1 MRRFGVVIPLIF
13 VGLVLGFTL
22 TNSEANA
29 HAPSDIYLNE
39 ITQSQIKKVSIV
51 QLWCAA
57 TPQHPS
63 GAYQWGF

>member
-29 HAPSDIYLNE
+29 HVPSDIYLNE
-39 ITQSQIKKVSIV
+39 ITQSSIKIIPNSSQILQIASIS
-51 QLWCAA
+51 AI
-57 TPQHPS
+57 
-63 GAYQWGF
+63 